1 MADAV
6 KPRPAFLRRRETIL
20 IFFLFA
26 KTVSSVIV
34 GRAINS
40 NEAWGLGILALL
52 VYLVLAWFT
61 YKRQI
66 ISIWAISVIM
76 LYEAS
81 GPFINTL
88 KILAATP
95 MDNTI
100 MSILTLIVSGYILYG
115 ALVIFQSRHQ
125 CE

>member
-1 MADAV
+1 MGSV
-6 KPRPAFLRRRETIL
+6 KSHPGFLRRREVIL
-20 IFFLFA
+20 VIFLLA
-26 KTVSSVIV
+26 KTAQSVIV
-34 GRAINS
+34 GLAVNT
-40 NEAWGLGILALL
+40 NEVWGFGILALL

-61 YKRQI
+61 YQRQI
-66 ISIWAISVIM
+66 ISIWAISVLM

-88 KILAATP
+88 KDLAAAP
-95 MDNTI
+95 MDN
-100 MSILTLIVSGYILYG
+100 MGMGMATLIVSGYILYG

>member
-1 MADAV
+1 MGSV
-6 KPRPAFLRRRETIL
+6 KSHLGFLRRREVIL
-20 IFFLFA
+20 VIFLLA
-26 KTVSSVIV
+26 KTAQSVIV
-34 GRAINS
+34 GLAVNT
-40 NEAWGLGILALL
+40 NEVWGFGIIALL

-61 YKRQI
+61 YQRQI
-66 ISIWAISVIM
+66 ISIWAISVLM

-88 KILAATP
+88 KDIAAAP
-95 MDNTI
+95 MDNMG
-100 MSILTLIVSGYILYG
+100 MSMATLIVSGYILYG

>member
-1 MADAV
+1 MGSV
-6 KPRPAFLRRRETIL
+6 KSHLGFLRRREVIL
-20 IFFLFA
+20 VIFLLA
-26 KTVSSVIV
+26 KTAQSVIV
-34 GRAINS
+34 GLAVNT
-40 NEAWGLGILALL
+40 NEVWGFGILALL

-61 YKRQI
+61 YQRQI
-66 ISIWAISVIM
+66 ISIWAISVLM

-88 KILAATP
+88 KDLAAAP
-95 MDNTI
+95 MDN
-100 MSILTLIVSGYILYG
+100 MGMGMATLIVSGYILYG